1 MSRVIRRSER
11 GRPDRLIAGA
21 IETRYRR
28 WSDRLRLDERI
39 SPYIAEANPINFVPA
54 SATQLMVQGRYDED
68 RALKTGAEPL
78 FRLLSETK
86 RMELF
91 EGGHMPAIE
100 QLMSATSGWLD
111 ETLGVVRRE

>member
-1 MSRVIRRSER
+1 VAFVGPSAGAQI
-11 GRPDRLIAGA
+11 GLIAGA
-21 IETRYRR
+21 IETRYRTVVLIG
-28 WSDRLRLDERI
+28 SGLTSEYL
-39 SPYIAEANPINFVPA
+39 PYIAEANPINFVPHIRGPK
-54 SATQLMVQGRYDED
+54 LMVQGRYDED

-78 FRLLSETK
+78 FRLLSEPK